1 MGAYD
6 DMIYLPHPEPKRHK
20 RMSREAR
27 AAQFAPFAALTGY
40 EELVNETSR
49 YTSKRPELDEDQ
61 KKILNEKIRIL
72 VQEGGIGVF
81 TVFEEDKKKEGGALV
96 KITGRIEK
104 LDNLHGTILLSGK
117 EEFQI
122 ADLYEIS
129 L

>member
-40 EELVNETSR
+40 DELVNETSR

-61 KKILNEKIRIL
+61 KKIIDEKIQIL
-72 VQEGGIGVF
+72 MREGSSGEF
-81 TVFEEDKKKEGGALV
+81 TVFEEDKKKEGGELI
-96 KITGRIEK
+96 KFIGKIEK
-104 LDNLHGTILLSGK
+104 LDDYQGTILLSSK
-117 EEFQI
+117 VEFRI

>member
-1 MGAYD
+1 M
-6 DMIYLPHPEPKRHK
+6 
-20 RMSREAR
+20 
-27 AAQFAPFAALTGY
+27 
-40 EELVNETSR
+40 
-49 YTSKRPELDEDQ
+49 
-61 KKILNEKIRIL
+61 
-72 VQEGGIGVF
+72 F

-104 LDNLHGTILLSGK
+104 LDDLHGTILLSGK